1 MPISKERLLQLA
13 LERLQNERAQI
24 ESEIEEI
31 EGQLKAATKPAGQR
45 TAKKKQARRKMSPK
59 QRKAASDRM
68 KKYWANKK
76 KQQKKG

>member
-1 MPISKERLLQLA
+1 MPISKERLLKLA
-13 LERLQNERAQI
+13 LKRLQNERAQI

-31 EGQLKAATKPAGQR
+31 EGQLNAETKPAGQER
-45 TAKKKQARRKMSPK
+45 AKKKQARRKMSAQ

-68 KKYWANKK
+68 KKYWAKKK